1 MKSKKEI
8 EERLE
13 MWKTILGNM
22 IQEGD
27 NEENLFK
34 VRIRIFEYCWILD

>member
-1 MKSKKEI
+1 MKSKKQI

-13 MWKTILGNM
+13 MWKTILDNM

>member
-1 MKSKKEI
+1 MKSKKQI

-13 MWKTILGNM
+13 MWKTILDNM

-27 NEENLFK
+27 NEENLFM

>member
-13 MWKTILGNM
+13 MWKTILDNM

>member
-1 MKSKKEI
+1 MKNKKQI

-13 MWKTILGNM
+13 MWKTILDNM

>member
-1 MKSKKEI
+1 MKSEMEI
-8 EERLE
+8 RARMA
-13 MWKTILGNM
+13 MWKMILDNM

>member
-1 MKSKKEI
+1 MKSKKQI

-13 MWKTILGNM
+13 MWKTILDNM

-27 NEENLFK
+27 DEENLFK
-34 VRIRIFEYCWILD
+34 VRMRIFEYCWILD